1 MLFYIFLFFSHI
13 FSVISS
19 KLSPIFIYCSSFV
32 LLLIDNF
39 IYILSVNEFHK
50 LDFFI
55 THFVCYSQL
64 HTVIVRYWLSLDD
77 FSRVFID
84 WMIFKIYLFIR
95 RIYYESFT
103 VIIDVAD
110 DKREIKFVNSH
121 YTNCQNDTHTERYTY
136 IIIIIILYRYNK
148 RNIS

>member
-1 MLFYIFLFFSHI
+1 
-13 FSVISS
+13 
-19 KLSPIFIYCSSFV
+19 
-32 LLLIDNF
+32 
-39 IYILSVNEFHK
+39 
-50 LDFFI
+50 
-55 THFVCYSQL
+55 
-64 HTVIVRYWLSLDD
+64 
-77 FSRVFID
+77 
-84 WMIFKIYLFIR
+84 MIFKIYLFIR